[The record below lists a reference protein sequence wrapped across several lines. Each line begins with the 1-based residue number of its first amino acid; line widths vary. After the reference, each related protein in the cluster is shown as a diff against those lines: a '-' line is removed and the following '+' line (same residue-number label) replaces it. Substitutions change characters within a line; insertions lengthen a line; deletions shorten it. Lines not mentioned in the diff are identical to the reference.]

1 MPGTVLLGRDSKMKT
16 TLEKT
21 KVSISNESAAG
32 AELLERQGGSYGN
45 TGTPGTQGTAL
56 AKL

>member
-32 AELLERQGGSYGN
+32 AELLERQGGS
-45 TGTPGTQGTAL
+45 
-56 AKL
+56 